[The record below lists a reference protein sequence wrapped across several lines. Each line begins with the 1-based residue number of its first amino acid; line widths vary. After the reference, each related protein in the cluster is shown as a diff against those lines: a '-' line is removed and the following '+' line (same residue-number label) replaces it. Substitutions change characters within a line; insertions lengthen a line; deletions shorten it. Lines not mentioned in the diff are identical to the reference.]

1 MVFNWNSN
9 LETKESFISENP
21 SAKTKDI
28 SEKFDVS
35 YGLVSKIRNN
45 KLGKPGRQKQSN
57 SNFCN
62 SFFFKK
68 KTI

>member
-1 MVFNWNSN
+1 

-45 KLGKPGRQKQSN
+45 KLDMKILVSGLQKTR
-57 SNFCN
+57 F
-62 SFFFKK
+62 
-68 KTI
+68 IILRI

>member
-45 KLGKPGRQKQSN
+45 KLDMKILVSGLQKTR
-57 SNFCN
+57 F
-62 SFFFKK
+62 
-68 KTI
+68 IILRI